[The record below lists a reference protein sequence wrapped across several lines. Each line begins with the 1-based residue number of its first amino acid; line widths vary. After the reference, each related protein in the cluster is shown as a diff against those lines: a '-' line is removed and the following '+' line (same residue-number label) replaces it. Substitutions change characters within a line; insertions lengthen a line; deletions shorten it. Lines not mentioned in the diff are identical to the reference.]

1 MEAVA
6 LTSRRQG
13 GWKRL
18 IREDEHCRRVI
29 VEALLGVDFL
39 QNGVARLQG
48 AGRAA
53 ESADVEGCRDVPL
66 LLVAVDME
74 AVVGAAVQLRDQV
87 ARGGERL

>member
-1 MEAVA
+1 M
-6 LTSRRQG
+6 
-13 GWKRL
+13 

-39 QNGVARLQG
+39 QNGVARLQE

-74 AVVGAAVQLRDQV
+74 AVVGTSVQLRDQV
-87 ARGGERL
+87 ARGGK